1 MRLIK
6 TLTVIL
12 AATLGFAAL
21 PLPASGQ
28 GLADFDLTL
37 FGGGSVFS
45 AESFEI
51 GPPQASPPIPW
62 RFEVG
67 QKFVTGIR
75 LNIVTGTKW
84 GLEPYYSYEKTDAS
98 YIQADDPTYRLDLPI
113 QVHGFGVSYLYY
125 PWGNGYPF
133 ADNRNKVT
141 PFVIAGVGASV
152 FRPTSQARNLAEDP
166 LLGNLGE
173 IIESN
178 KASFHYGVGAKYRL
192 TRELAVRV
200 DARDI
205 LSGNPTFGFPTSSDD
220 PNATVIPLQGMI
232 HNLEISFGIGI
243 NFGSR
248 P

>member
-1 MRLIK
+1 VRLSK

-12 AATLGFAAL
+12 VAAVGIAAVPISSL
-21 PLPASGQ
+21 GQ

-37 FGGGSVFS
+37 FGGGSMFS
-45 AESFEI
+45 EESFDI

-62 RFEVG
+62 RFKVSSN
-67 QKFVTGIR
+67 FVTGIR

-84 GLEPYYSYEKTDAS
+84 GLEPYYSYAKADAS
-98 YIQADDPTYRLDLPI
+98 YIQADDSTYRLDLPI

-133 ADNRNKVT
+133 ADNRNKIT
-141 PFVIAGVGASV
+141 PFLIGGVGAAI
-152 FRPTSQARNLAEDP
+152 FRPTSQAKNLAEDP

-200 DARDI
+200 DTRGI
-205 LSGNPTFGFPTSSDD
+205 LSGNPTFGFPTQSDN
-220 PNATVIPLQGMI
+220 PNDTVIPLEGMI
-232 HNLEISFGIGI
+232 HNLEISFGISI